1 MNNIF
6 YRQDKYPGFQYLLFY
21 TFRAGEA
28 VDEDVRA
35 LASVDDMLRTG
46 WVFFFFFVFDF
57 QQSHGSLFVRFSY
70 RV

>member
-21 TFRAGEA
+21 TFRAEEA
-28 VDEDVRA
+28 VGEDVRA
-35 LASVDDMLRTG
+35 LASADNMLLTG
-46 WVFFFFFVFDF
+46 WVFVFDF

-70 RV
+70 RA